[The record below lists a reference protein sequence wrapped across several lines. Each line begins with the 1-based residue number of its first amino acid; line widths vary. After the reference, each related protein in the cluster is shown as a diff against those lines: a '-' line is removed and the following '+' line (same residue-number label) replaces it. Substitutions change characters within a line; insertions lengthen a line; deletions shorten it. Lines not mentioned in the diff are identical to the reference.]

1 MNLQIVVII
10 VIWIISLL
18 VIYMLFLIC
27 LEPLLNKRLHKATG
41 GVGYQEHNNEE
52 VDNASFIPMK
62 ILRSSQLNHV
72 D

>member
-1 MNLQIVVII
+1 
-10 VIWIISLL
+10 
-18 VIYMLFLIC
+18 MLFLIC

-52 VDNASFIPMK
+52 VDIPMNTLQTLK
-62 ILRSSQLNHV
+62 TKHV

>member
-1 MNLQIVVII
+1 
-10 VIWIISLL
+10 
-18 VIYMLFLIC
+18 MLFLIC

-52 VDNASFIPMK
+52 VDNPSFIPMK
-62 ILRSSQLNHV
+62 ILQTSQSNHI